1 MNGQTKSTCHYHKY
15 GYCRERNECERFHSL
30 VVCIRTNCDIKNCR
44 DRHPQQCKYHASQGF
59 CKFGDSCMYEH
70 NATATDQKKSLKDE
84 FVDLQ
89 KRFDEVLRV
98 TSRHEETI
106 KFLQYK
112 IDMMGKQMIGAV
124 KEMSEHIEYIEDV
137 TRENE
142 RIEQMDFEQTKTI
155 RKENLDDSYN
165 IHCDAQFK
173 EIMEMQRDI
182 AADVEDNLV
191 SIESG
196 LKKQKVEE
204 TLGNLTKLKSK
215 IKSNEKEMKQKLEKD
230 IRYLEYYKDEQE
242 AVFRCID
249 ENGDSYSDDDEDWKP
264 KMDEMYEFLYK
275 MVENIESLPRNNF
288 KKGAEIEIKK
298 MIEIAAEMRND
309 RDTEIDVKF

>member
-1 MNGQTKSTCHYHKY
+1 MNGQTKSTCHYHNY

-84 FVDLQ
+84 FEDLQ

-137 TRENE
+137 TREKE
-142 RIEQMDFEQTKTI
+142 RIEQMYFEQTKTR

-275 MVENIESLPRNNF
+275 MVKNIESLPRNNF

>member
-1 MNGQTKSTCHYHKY
+1 
-15 GYCRERNECERFHSL
+15 
-30 VVCIRTNCDIKNCR
+30 
-44 DRHPQQCKYHASQGF
+44 
-59 CKFGDSCMYEH
+59 
-70 NATATDQKKSLKDE
+70 
-84 FVDLQ
+84 
-89 KRFDEVLRV
+89 
-98 TSRHEETI
+98 
-106 KFLQYK
+106 
-112 IDMMGKQMIGAV
+112 
-124 KEMSEHIEYIEDV
+124 
-137 TRENE
+137 
-142 RIEQMDFEQTKTI
+142 
-155 RKENLDDSYN
+155 
-165 IHCDAQFK
+165 
-173 EIMEMQRDI
+173 MQRDI

-275 MVENIESLPRNNF
+275 MVESLPRNNF